1 MKISKKSTIIQSI
14 KIQSIKIKIKR
25 ECPEME
31 PGERERRGP
40 G

>member
-1 MKISKKSTIIQSI
+1 MKISKKNAI
-14 KIQSIKIKIKR
+14 IQSIKIKIKR